1 MTAIEREIPIEDPVP
16 EHYLPTPRRIVVGYT
31 NDQEGQDIR
40 NDDVVRPANR
50 RWTKQDSTETHDW
63 KMKSSGHCPTYGSCD
78 HCYKAGP
85 AGKDCK
91 CTYGRY
97 QILFY
102 NRHVIDSI
110 TVAELIGEELE
121 VAKADRMQAWIRTPM
136 MQWNSDCCGLAIER
150 KINANE
156 SLSADAKKALKMQRK
171 RAFWSLQSDVG
182 H

>member
-85 AGKDCK
+85 AGKECK
-91 CTYGRY
+91 CTHGRY
-97 QILFY
+97 KILFY
-102 NRHVIDSI
+102 SDHVIDSI
-110 TVAELIGEELE
+110 KVAELIGEELE

-136 MQWNSDCCGLAIER
+136 MPWNSDCCGLAIER

-171 RAFWSLQSDVG
+171 RAFWNFQSNVG

>member
-1 MTAIEREIPIEDPVP
+1 MTAIDTTTPIEDPVL
-16 EHYLPTPRRIVVGYT
+16 EYTKPTPRRIVVGYT
-31 NDQEGQDIR
+31 NDQEEQDIR
-40 NDDVVRPANR
+40 DEDVVRPANTK
-50 RWTKQDSTETHDW
+50 WTKTASTETHGW
-63 KMKSSGHCPTYGSCD
+63 QMKSSARCPTYGSCD

-85 AGKDCK
+85 AGKECK
-91 CTYGRY
+91 CTHGRY
-97 QILFY
+97 KILFY
-102 NRHVIDSI
+102 RGHVIDSI

-171 RAFWSLQSDVG
+171 RAFWNFQSDVG